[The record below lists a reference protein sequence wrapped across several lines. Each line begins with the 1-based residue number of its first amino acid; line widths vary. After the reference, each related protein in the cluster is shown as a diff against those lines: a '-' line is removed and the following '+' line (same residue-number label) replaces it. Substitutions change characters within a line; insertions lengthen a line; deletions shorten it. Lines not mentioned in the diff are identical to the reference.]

1 MVLGGGLLKQF
12 ACFALVFLQMVAR
25 EIGNTKIE
33 LGRGI
38 FVVGLCS
45 SKARLGRSK
54 SLGPLG
60 ERKPYH
66 ARLKTCELFSAQ
78 LMNL

>member
-45 SKARLGRSK
+45 SKARVLVVPSLWGRSVN
-54 SLGPLG
+54 
-60 ERKPYH
+60 E
-66 ARLKTCELFSAQ
+66 
-78 LMNL
+78 NLITLD

>member
-33 LGRGI
+33 LGQGI

-45 SKARLGRSK
+45 SKARVLVVPSLWGRSVN
-54 SLGPLG
+54 
-60 ERKPYH
+60 E
-66 ARLKTCELFSAQ
+66 
-78 LMNL
+78 NLITLD